1 MSTASRDSWEP
12 LFWDVAKG
20 VTRGRDPICET
31 NGGQMSLDRFGMLES
46 VTTYVLCDASCFIQS
61 DIVNWV
67 SPKLGSDHPPPSR
80 LHVTL
85 GGGGARCEHG
95 ALRWAPAGKWCLPV
109 WHGPILRGRP
119 ISVRDCTP
127 RDPRDVLGLLGI
139 LVLLGVFARG
149 RGRSSPYLLN
159 TMGSDGCWGPP
170 HCPSPVDAT
179 WPGGDPSPTWSQRY
193 LWARLPCN
201 HVVLQKARHPRAL
214 SCCSGAMH

>member
-85 GGGGARCEHG
+85 GGGG
-95 ALRWAPAGKWCLPV
+95 
-109 WHGPILRGRP
+109 
-119 ISVRDCTP
+119 
-127 RDPRDVLGLLGI
+127 
-139 LVLLGVFARG
+139 
-149 RGRSSPYLLN
+149 
-159 TMGSDGCWGPP
+159 
-170 HCPSPVDAT
+170 
-179 WPGGDPSPTWSQRY
+179 
-193 LWARLPCN
+193 
-201 HVVLQKARHPRAL
+201 
-214 SCCSGAMH
+214 